1 MEFDSLKTRGTIL
14 AINMINNNR
23 RGIVTFNVIYTV
35 ALSFLTALIFKKSL
49 GELSSWAFIIP
60 NVITVQVA
68 SILLF
73 NNFLWKFR
81 IFRKWLVAFPDLSG
95 TWLGTLKSD
104 YVNPETKNRVNPI
117 PCMLV
122 IKHKYKKIRIIL
134 QTAESISQSF
144 SEEIE
149 FDSDKHQKR
158 ISYSY
163 TNEPNTLLDYR
174 SNSHRGTVVL
184 ALINDNELI
193 GHYYTDRKTKGEMS
207 FKFYTK
213 ESLDKLPQVLPEHPM
228 SNK

>member
-1 MEFDSLKTRGTIL
+1 
-14 AINMINNNR
+14 MINNNR
-23 RGIVTFNVIYTV
+23 RVIVTFNVIYTI
-35 ALSFLTALIFKKSL
+35 ALSLLTALIFRKNL
-49 GELSSWAFIIP
+49 GDLSSWVFIIP
-60 NVITVQVA
+60 KVITVQAA

-73 NNFLWKFR
+73 NSYLWKLR
-81 IFRKWLVAFPDLSG
+81 IFKKWLVAFPDLSG

-104 YVNPETKNRVNPI
+104 YVNPNTKNRVNPI

-122 IKHKYKKIRIIL
+122 IKHRYKNIRIRL
-134 QTAESISQSF
+134 QTAESISYSF

-149 FDSDKHQKR
+149 FDNEKHQKR

-184 ALINDNELI
+184 GLINDNELI

-207 FKFYTK
+207 FKFHTK
-213 ESLDKLPQVLPEHPM
+213 SLLDQLPEGLPEHPM
-228 SNK
+228 SNR